1 MTLIEEHTFT
11 LATHK
16 ASPFYKEFASDIDMW
31 EETISN
37 ITETLDQLTKATA
50 AWQYLES
57 IFIGQPDIIR
67 MLGEENAKFMK
78 ENKIFMA
85 QMARINK
92 EKNCYKALIKSVPNF
107 LKILIDM
114 NRMFE

>member
-1 MTLIEEHTFT
+1 
-11 LATHK
+11 
-16 ASPFYKEFASDIDMW
+16 
-31 EETISN
+31 
-37 ITETLDQLTKATA
+37 
-50 AWQYLES
+50 
-57 IFIGQPDIIR
+57 